1 MKTLIISIQLMVLL
15 SVFCTA
21 AQLDSVDSAK
31 KTIMEP
37 RSHWR
42 LTARLHNQ
50 GIFNFGGRVGSNN
63 PTGDVNFTYD
73 RKKWG
78 FLFFKGHDFYD
89 HNTFYNF
96 ALLTVYKNFKLS
108 EKVTITP
115 SIGSFLEQA
124 NSIADRGSDIVSI
137 LTTTVRLN
145 QNFSVEYMSLFGNLV
160 IEPAERDW
168 VNRVRLLYFGKHLD
182 VITSFWHNNSVFDH
196 SSYWS
201 TGLNVAYSRIKV
213 ADHFYLS
220 TGVTSLVMLQTS
232 DETANPKKNVLMLTV
247 GMQWAR

>member
-1 MKTLIISIQLMVLL
+1 MKTLILSIPLLALL
-15 SVFCTA
+15 SMCCSA
-21 AQLDSVDSAK
+21 APLDSIDSVK
-31 KTIMEP
+31 KTISEP

-50 GIFNFGGRVGSNN
+50 GIFSFGGRVGSDN
-63 PTGDVNFTYD
+63 PTIDVNFTYD

-115 SIGSFLEQA
+115 SIGTFLEQW
-124 NSIADRGSDIVSI
+124 NSIADRGSDIATI

-145 QNFSVEYMSLFGNLV
+145 HNFSVEHMSLFGNLV
-160 IEPAERDW
+160 IEPEVRDW

-182 VITSFWHNNSVFDH
+182 VITSLWHNNNVFDH

-201 TGLNVAYSRIKV
+201 AGLNVAYSRIKV
-213 ADHFYLS
+213 ADHFFVS
-220 TGVTSLVMLQTS
+220 AGVTGLVMMQTS
-232 DETANPKKNVLMLTV
+232 DEAANPKKNALMFTV
-247 GMQWAR
+247 SMQWAH